1 MFAGGNV
8 ANDVEYIKGSINI
21 QDKYTYEDTEVTYV
35 TIPAYNFAY
44 YSQHKL
50 SDVKFSPEYS
60 FFVQIGTSGTMNFTT
75 EGRQQ
80 APAALRS
87 NMDNPRIETDIVIS
101 HNQQKADHT
110 GLIIDDRYTT
120 AYEIGA
126 DLEKMFGSAYNT
138 TIYTLGNDVRL
149 AYNALSH
156 IEATIPIPLGFRAET
171 DGEYTISLT
180 NPEDILTVE
189 SIVLQ
194 DSYNNTTT
202 NLLLNDYTFYTDRTQ
217 DDQRFVV
224 YIVPYNNAPT
234 DISTIIDNDTE
245 TRKVIH
251 NHRLYIIH
259 NGHVYDGV
267 GQTIQ

>member
-1 MFAGGNV
+1 M
-8 ANDVEYIKGSINI
+8 D
-21 QDKYTYEDTEVTYV
+21 
-35 TIPAYNFAY
+35 
-44 YSQHKL
+44 
-50 SDVKFSPEYS
+50 
-60 FFVQIGTSGTMNFTT
+60 FTT
-75 EGRQQ
+75 TGRQQ

-101 HNQQKADHT
+101 HNQQTADHT

-138 TIYTLGNDVRL
+138 TIYTLGNGVRL

-224 YIVPYNNAPT
+224 YIVPHNNAPT